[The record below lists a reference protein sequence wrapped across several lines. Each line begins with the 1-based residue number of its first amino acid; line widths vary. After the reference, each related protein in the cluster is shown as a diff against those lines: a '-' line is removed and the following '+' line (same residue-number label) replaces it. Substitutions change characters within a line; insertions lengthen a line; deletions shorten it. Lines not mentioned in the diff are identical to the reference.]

1 MQTQAPILSD
11 LCLQLDRLQQTAGTL
26 ADRDF
31 YRELNELRVKVTEQ
45 KLNLVVV
52 GLFKRGK
59 STLVNALIGKELAP
73 VAVTPLTSVITSF
86 EYDPGRSYARI
97 CFRGGEMQEAP
108 TEAAAQFISEEEN
121 PANTKRIE
129 TVRLFDPS
137 PLLQKVT
144 LIDTPGL
151 GSAYIHN
158 TESTRQFIPKID
170 AAVFVLSA
178 DLPVSQADLEFLQE
192 LKAVVPRIIFVL
204 NKMDLLSSGDLDRLL
219 AHDKK
224 VLLERKLLDPQDP
237 ILPVSAKDWLT
248 VRSPESGIQNI
259 LDILDRLITGEGK
272 SLLGN
277 IFAQRYRWLCSRLLA
292 QLRLKHDALL
302 MPMEALEL
310 KQSRLREV
318 IILLDSQKQEFENS
332 IRGETRLM
340 QEHIQRILQQEADA
354 FRGTFYEH
362 TKAAIGRLSD
372 PGALHDHLA
381 TWNQQLLERLDKC
394 RHQLEGS
401 IKEKFAEI
409 LDEYGRRSKSFL
421 HELIAHLSSVMGI
434 DFDIIAGRFDLEV
447 YAPFYLSTAS
457 GTNFSGRPSL
467 SERLL
472 PAASRKKRLLRR
484 LIAHFDTLV
493 VQNSAAVIYDL
504 QYRVQESFRQ
514 FSYELNRRLHDL
526 VENLDKLMVDAISTK
541 SQKQQEVTLEIQD
554 LRHRI
559 ETIEQLIPSS

>member
-1 MQTQAPILSD
+1 MQTQVPILSD
-11 LCLQLDRLQQTAGTL
+11 LCLQLDRLQQTAGSL

-31 YRELNELRVKVTEQ
+31 YRELDELRVKVTEQ

-59 STLVNALIGKELAP
+59 SSLVNALIGKELAP

-86 EYDPGRSYARI
+86 EYDPARSYARI
-97 CFRGGEMQEAP
+97 CYLGGEIQEAP
-108 TEAAAQFISEEEN
+108 TEAAAQYISEEEN

-137 PLLQKVT
+137 PLLQQVT

-204 NKMDLLSSGDLDRLL
+204 NKMDLLSSGDLDRLV

-318 IILLDSQKQEFENS
+318 IMLLDSQKQEFENS

-340 QEHIQRILQQEADA
+340 QEHIQRILQMEADA
-354 FRGTFYEH
+354 LRNEFRQSTA
-362 TKAAIGRLSD
+362 TALARPSD
-372 PGALHDHLA
+372 TAVLHDHMA
-381 TWNQQLLERLDKC
+381 HWNRQLLDRFERC
-394 RHQLEGS
+394 RHQLEAGL
-401 IKEKFAEI
+401 KEKFMEI
-409 LDEYGRRSKSFL
+409 LTQYSRRSQSFL
-421 HELIAHLSSVMGI
+421 NELIEHLSSIMGI

-447 YAPFYLSTAS
+447 YAPFYLSADPGPFVS
-457 GTNFSGRPSL
+457 SQPSL
-467 SERLL
+467 FERLL
-472 PAASRKKRLLRR
+472 PAASRKKRLFKR
-484 LIAHFDTLV
+484 LTAHFDTLV

-514 FSYELNRRLHDL
+514 FSYELDRRLHDL
-526 VENLDKLMVDAISTK
+526 VENLDKLIADAISAK
-541 SQKQQEVTLEIQD
+541 SRKQQEVTLEIQD

-559 ETIEQLIPSS
+559 EIIEQLIPSS

>member
-1 MQTQAPILSD
+1 MQTQVLILSD
-11 LCLQLDRLQQTAGTL
+11 LCFQLDRLQQTAGSL

-31 YRELNELRVKVTEQ
+31 YRELDELRVKVTEQ

-59 STLVNALIGKELAP
+59 SSLVNALIGKELAP

-97 CFRGGEMQEAP
+97 CFQGGEIQEAP
-108 TEAAAQFISEEEN
+108 TETAAQYISEEDN

-129 TVRLFDPS
+129 TVRLFDPA

-158 TESTRQFIPKID
+158 TESTREFIPKID

-178 DLPVSQADLEFLQE
+178 DLPVSQADLEFLHE

-248 VRSPESGIQNI
+248 AHRPESGIQNV

-277 IFAQRYRWLCSRLLA
+277 IFAQRYRWLCLRLLA

-302 MPMEALEL
+302 MPMKALEL
-310 KQSRLREV
+310 QQSRLREV

-340 QEHIQRILQQEADA
+340 QEHILRTLQQEADFLRSE
-354 FRGTFYEH
+354 FRQSTEM
-362 TKAAIGRLSD
+362 ALARPSD
-372 PGALHDHLA
+372 TAVLQDHIA
-381 TWNQQLLERLDKC
+381 QWNQQLLDRFERR
-394 RHQLEGS
+394 RHQLES
-401 IKEKFAEI
+401 SLKDKFIEI
-409 LDEYGRRSKSFL
+409 LTQYSRRSQSFL
-421 HELIAHLSSVMGI
+421 NELIEHLSSVMGI

-447 YAPFYLSTAS
+447 YAPFYLSADP
-457 GTNFSGRPSL
+457 GTFFSSQPSL
-467 SERLL
+467 FERLI
-472 PAASRKKRLLRR
+472 PAVSRRKRLLKQ
-484 LIAHFDTLV
+484 LTAHFDTLV

-514 FSYELNRRLHDL
+514 FSYELDRRLHDL
-526 VENLDKLMVDAISTK
+526 VDNLDKLIADAISTK
-541 SQKQQEVTLEIQD
+541 SQKQQDVTVETED

-559 ETIEQLIPSS
+559 EIIEQLIPSS